1 MRMNE
6 KPIMKNAKRFNTVYM
21 YSLKGNPRYGLDLI
35 PLRAFQ
41 TGKLLRGF
49 VKFFKIRPFNTT
61 KTQSNSDID
70 VCRIQFQYT
79 LR

>member
-1 MRMNE
+1 MH
-6 KPIMKNAKRFNTVYM
+6 
-21 YSLKGNPRYGLDLI
+21 SLKGNPRYGLDLI

-41 TGKLLRGF
+41 TGKLPKRFCEILL
-49 VKFFKIRPFNTT
+49 PFNTT

>member
-1 MRMNE
+1 
-6 KPIMKNAKRFNTVYM
+6 M

-41 TGKLLRGF
+41 TGKLPKRFCEILQN
-49 VKFFKIRPFNTT
+49 NTT

>member
-1 MRMNE
+1 MNE
-6 KPIMKNAKRFNTVYM
+6 KPIMKNAKGFNTVYM

-41 TGKLLRGF
+41 TGKLPKRFCEILQ
-49 VKFFKIRPFNTT
+49 IRPFNTT